1 MKILKR
7 IFSFIIIFVMMF
19 AMRSISVYA
28 APPIP
33 ASTSVTIH
41 KVVGIGGFS
50 LHDHDGRLLTP
61 AEIASLGTNAVENNT
76 GVKFTVWPVQA
87 GTQVS
92 DFNGMSNTQVTDS
105 ALTGD
110 PIVVDAGVPYSFGT
124 GSYYVRETVFP
135 STIEYQIGVPFIME
149 LPALNTSGDAY
160 LGAVHLYPK
169 NIISNDAPEIDKDV
183 ELKNQDRASY
193 DVGKVF
199 NYLIYPKV
207 PKGIGSYATFK
218 ISDKLPN
225 TLNYVGNETITYNG
239 VSFING
245 TDYNVTQDVSGT
257 AGGSINITFTTV
269 GLQKLEANRP
279 NPQTLKDLEIKFQAS
294 INSTAPMGTAIYNN
308 ATLTYNNGYMS
319 ADATAEVSSVNQPE
333 VHTGGRHFIKVD
345 NVRNIY
351 LPELSTAT
359 FAVKNGNN
367 QYMAMDGTGKISWV
381 TNLADAY
388 KVSINGSNGY
398 FEVKGLAYGNTG
410 DPYTYMLEEVNVP
423 NGYVKMDDLNFTID
437 AASYGDRMP
446 VTNVKRPIIPPTGGI
461 GTVIFLGA
469 GLIIMI
475 FAVIVFKKKEET
487 EK

>member
-1 MKILKR
+1 MKKFKK
-7 IFSFIIIFVMMF
+7 IFSFIIVFVMMF
-19 AMRSISVYA
+19 AMKSLSVYA

-50 LHDHDGRLLTP
+50 LHTHDGRLLTP
-61 AEIASLGTNAVENNT
+61 AEIAALGTNAVENNN
-76 GVKFTVWPVQA
+76 GVKFTVWPVPA

-105 ALTGD
+105 TLTGD
-110 PIVVDAGVPYSFGT
+110 PVVVDAGVPVSFAT
-124 GSYYVRETVFP
+124 GNYYVRETVFP

-149 LPALNTSGDAY
+149 LPALNVSGDAY

-169 NIISNDAPEIDKDV
+169 NIISNDAPEIDKDI

-193 DVGKVF
+193 DVGHVF

-207 PKGIGSYATFK
+207 PKGIGSYTTFK
-218 ISDKLPN
+218 ISDVLPN
-225 TLNYVGNETITYNG
+225 TLNYVGNPTITYNG
-239 VSFING
+239 VTFVNG
-245 TDYNVTQDVSGT
+245 TDYNVTQDNSGT
-257 AGGSINITFTTV
+257 AAGSINITFTTA
-269 GLQKLEANRP
+269 GLQKLESNRP

-294 INSTAPMGTAIYNN
+294 INTTATMGAAIYNN
-308 ATLTYNNGYMS
+308 ASLTYNNGYMS
-319 ADATAEVSSVNQPE
+319 ADVTVNVPSGNQPE
-333 VHTGGRHFIKVD
+333 VHTGGRHFVKVD
-345 NVRNIY
+345 NVQNIY
-351 LPELSTAT
+351 LPELAAAT
-359 FAVKNGNN
+359 FAVKNGSN
-367 QYMAMDGTGKISWV
+367 QYMAVDADGKISWV
-381 TNLADAY
+381 ADLASAY
-388 KVSINGSNGY
+388 KISINGSNGY

-423 NGYVKMDDLNFTID
+423 NGYVKMDDLTFTID
-437 AASYGDRMP
+437 ANSYGARVP
-446 VTNVKRPIIPPTGGI
+446 VTNVKRPVIPPTGGI

-475 FAVIVFKKKEET
+475 SAIVVFKKKEES